1 MEAFLLTVDSKDD
14 DTLEQLIKNH
24 SQKILDILKEFLES
38 FHGVEAMYSVNVTAT
53 FDSNTTDNRK
63 ITGIGEFKK
72 NESPVVSCLF
82 ISPSEKAMNVD
93 SQKPIER
100 KR

>member
-1 MEAFLLTVDSKDD
+1 M
-14 DTLEQLIKNH
+14 
-24 SQKILDILKEFLES
+24 DILKEFLES